1 VVRTSKYQKFFFY
14 QNFQTKMSNS
24 ATLTNEIKQRL
35 YAVVNSLIDVDRM
48 IERAIDCH
56 EKKYTESVL
65 HNVQDAYDDVEL
77 ITQYALTLPNHFARL
92 RQKVIIVTTDDDD
105 KVKEAE
111 SDSDSGYPLR
121 RKVVKNAEPD
131 SDSGGWHC
139 ATCDCRQCNKQN
151 EWSEQTVKYEKD
163 GGTVWMDPTNGRV
176 RIIGPIPSTVFA
188 KLRDE
193 ADEKIRKLM
202 KTSMTKELPPT
213 TPTRR
218 IKPTVCPPAPK
229 KKSKWRA
236 GNRYSAL
243 ASSSNEPYSIMG
255 SSSRSKTPPSPPQ
268 DRRRG
273 GRPCTPGCCAPP
285 TPQVSAVSPPPI
297 DWGEYDPVPD
307 AIDLNDYDMWG
318 RKIHYDLF

>member
-1 VVRTSKYQKFFFY
+1 
-14 QNFQTKMSNS
+14 MSNS
-24 ATLTNEIKQRL
+24 ATLTNEVKQ
-35 YAVVNSLIDVDRM
+35 SLATISNNLTNVHYM
-48 IERAIDCH
+48 IQHAISCH
-56 EKKYTESVL
+56 DKKYTENVL
-65 HNVQDAYDDVEL
+65 HNVEEASEYAEAIFTNAGEL
-77 ITQYALTLPNHFARL
+77 ASAFA
-92 RQKVIIVTTDDDD
+92 T
-105 KVKEAE
+105 
-111 SDSDSGYPLR
+111 LR
-121 RKVVKNAEPD
+121 RKVITMTTETYDEVKESELD

-139 ATCDCRQCNKQN
+139 ATCDCRQCNRQN
-151 EWSEQTVKYEKD
+151 EWSDQTIKYEKD

-202 KTSMTKELPPT
+202 ETSMTKQLQPT

-243 ASSSNEPYSIMG
+243 ASSSNEPYSTMG
-255 SSSRSKTPPSPPQ
+255 SSSRSKSPPSPSQ

-285 TPQVSAVSPPPI
+285 TPQVSAVSPPV
-297 DWGEYDPVPD
+297 GGFEEYIPGLWEDGLDISDDVPD